1 MHRTIYFAIECSQP
15 WKNFGLEIDGKPSP
29 ANKTEINSKDVRA
42 YLDFNTSAGQQ
53 VLLRVGLS
61 AVSVEGAEKN
71 LRTEIPNWDF
81 DAIRNTARNSWNEQ
95 LSRIKI
101 ESANPNIRQT
111 FYSALYHTMTTPTL
125 YNDADDA
132 YRGPDGEVHTNA
144 SFQYYSTFSLWDTF
158 RAEHPLITLVQPE
171 RINDFVQSL
180 LTFYYQGPDKRLPMW
195 VLAGH
200 DTGTMIGYHAV
211 PVIADAYAKGFRGF
225 DAELAFNAMRDTA
238 MNGRNRQDEYT
249 KQGYVSSETGK
260 GWRGTARTLELA
272 YDDWCIAQMA
282 GALGKID
289 DAALFNHRS
298 ENFTNVF
305 DPETKIFSRQKP
317 LQVLF
322 ACRSI
327 PNPSRPTI
335 TPKPIPGNIPLPY
348 FTMYPA

>member
-101 ESANPNIRQT
+101 EPANPNIRQT

-144 SFQYYSTFSLWDTF
+144 SFQYY
-158 RAEHPLITLVQPE
+158 
-171 RINDFVQSL
+171 
-180 LTFYYQGPDKRLPMW
+180 
-195 VLAGH
+195 
-200 DTGTMIGYHAV
+200 
-211 PVIADAYAKGFRGF
+211 
-225 DAELAFNAMRDTA
+225 
-238 MNGRNRQDEYT
+238 
-249 KQGYVSSETGK
+249 
-260 GWRGTARTLELA
+260 
-272 YDDWCIAQMA
+272 
-282 GALGKID
+282 
-289 DAALFNHRS
+289 
-298 ENFTNVF
+298 
-305 DPETKIFSRQKP
+305 
-317 LQVLF
+317 
-322 ACRSI
+322 
-327 PNPSRPTI
+327 
-335 TPKPIPGNIPLPY
+335 
-348 FTMYPA
+348 